1 MKSSLK
7 QTKNI
12 VKTKL
17 VEEGAV
23 ERIQFQFLETLRI
36 YRGNV
41 GEACKAMKLDRGQYL
56 AWLNDDRE
64 FRFQV
69 MVLIEEIGDKVED
82 MLMRKIMEG
91 DTAATIFYCKTKLKH
106 RGYQED
112 AKANNTGPS
121 KTKINVMVNLP
132 NQPQTIEISESDA
145 ETNS

>member
-1 MKSSLK
+1 MKSK
-7 QTKNI
+7 K
-12 VKTKL
+12 

-36 YRGNV
+36 YRGDV
-41 GEACKAMKLDRGQYL
+41 SEACNAMKLDRGQYL
-56 AWLNDDRE
+56 AWLNEDRD

-69 MVLIEEIGDKVED
+69 MVLIEEIGDKVEG

-91 DTAATIFYCKTKLKH
+91 DTAAIMFYCKTKLKH

-132 NQPQTIEISESDA
+132 NAPQTVEITQANA
-145 ETNS
+145 EVNS

>member
-1 MKSSLK
+1 VKS
-7 QTKNI
+7 
-12 VKTKL
+12 KL

-41 GEACKAMKLDRGQYL
+41 ADTCNAMKLDRGQYL
-56 AWLNDDRE
+56 HWLNEDRE

-69 MVLIEEIGDKVED
+69 MVLIEEIGDRVED
-82 MLMRKIMEG
+82 KLMQKIEEG
-91 DTAATIFYCKTKLKH
+91 DTSAIMFYCKTKLKH

-112 AKANNTGPS
+112 AKQNNTGPS

-132 NQPQTIEISESDA
+132 NPPQTIEITESNGKAD
-145 ETNS
+145 S

>member
-1 MKSSLK
+1 M
-7 QTKNI
+7 
-12 VKTKL
+12 KTKII
-17 VEEGAV
+17 EEGAI

-36 YRGNV
+36 CGGNV
-41 GEACKAMKLDRGQYL
+41 SDACNTMKLDRGQYL
-56 AWLNDDRE
+56 AWLNEDRD

-69 MVLIEEIGDKVED
+69 MVIIEEIGDRVEN
-82 MLMRKIMEG
+82 MLMQKIMQG
-91 DTAATIFYCKTKLKH
+91 DTSAIMFYCKTKLKH

-132 NQPQTIEISESDA
+132 NAPQTVEIQEADA

>member
-1 MKSSLK
+1 
-7 QTKNI
+7 
-12 VKTKL
+12 
-17 VEEGAV
+17 
-23 ERIQFQFLETLRI
+23 
-36 YRGNV
+36 
-41 GEACKAMKLDRGQYL
+41 
-56 AWLNDDRE
+56 
-64 FRFQV
+64 